1 MNMKKLFLPQI
12 PFFLGIPALV
22 WQVLFVYV
30 PLVFILVL
38 SVQSGTFESFRA
50 FFTAEYGLVLMRSL
64 FLGLST
70 ATICLIL
77 AYPVAY
83 WIALCAGR
91 WKNFLLFLLFI
102 PFWTNFLLHIYAWMF
117 VMDRNGAV
125 NTVLQ
130 WLGLIQEPLHLLHTT
145 ASVFVV
151 MVYCYTPFMIWP
163 IYSALEKFDVRLHE
177 ASSDLG
183 ATWWQTLW
191 RIVIPLSLPGIR
203 SGFFLVLV
211 PAFGE
216 FVIPELI
223 GGDKVMF
230 AGGVVSYY
238 TLHAKTSSF
247 GAAFTI
253 ITSCVLCLVLCLIY
267 LLSRRLMRHVTHR
280 KV

>member
-1 MNMKKLFLPQI
+1 MNMRKTFFSQI
-12 PFFLGIPALV
+12 PFFLGVPALF
-22 WQVLFVYV
+22 WQILFVYI
-30 PLVFILVL
+30 PLLFILFL
-38 SVQSGTFESFRA
+38 SMQSGFFESFKN
-50 FFTAEYGLVLMRSL
+50 FLTKEYGRVLVNSL
-64 FLGLST
+64 FLGLAT
-70 ATICLIL
+70 ASMCLLL

-83 WIALCAGR
+83 WIALCSGR
-91 WKNFLLFLLFI
+91 WKHLLLFLLFI

-117 VMDRNGAV
+117 VMDRNGVV
-125 NTVLQ
+125 NTILQ
-130 WLGLIQEPLHLLHTT
+130 WLGLIHEPLHLLHTT
-145 ASVFVV
+145 AAVFVV
-151 MVYCYTPFMIWP
+151 MVYCYTPFMILP

-191 RIVIPLSLPGIR
+191 KIVIPLSFPGIR

-223 GGDKVMF
+223 GGDKMMF

-238 TLHAKTSSF
+238 TLHAKTGSF

-253 ITSCVLCLVLCLIY
+253 ITALVLCVVLGVLY
-267 LLSRRLMRHVTHR
+267 LLSRRFMKNVT
-280 KV
+280 